1 MRSLLDFLVRR
12 SPVMVFLIYVILSC
26 VLLFDHNP
34 YQHHVYMTSAGAVAS
49 SVYEKASTVSSYF
62 NLRDINEDLQLRNA
76 SLEAEV
82 IGLRNMVRTY
92 TDSIYADTVT
102 IIPELQ
108 PFKFTVAH
116 VINNSISK
124 PYNYIT
130 LDRGELDGIAQDM
143 GVVDQNG
150 VVGLVNLTGPHNARV
165 LSLLNLNF
173 MLSCRV
179 KDTETFGSLTWDGD
193 DYRYAVLEE
202 LPKHTVFE
210 IGDTVVTTGYSGTFP
225 ENVPVGIIEGTSPNS
240 NDNFY
245 TLKVRLLTD
254 FSQLSTVRVVDN
266 TLLKEIRDVELR
278 DLPHEDPD
286 NIKK

>member
-1 MRSLLDFLVRR
+1 
-12 SPVMVFLIYVILSC
+12 MVFLLYVILSC
-26 VLLFDHNP
+26 VLLFEHNP
-34 YQHHVYMTSAGAVAS
+34 YQHHVYMTSAGAVAA
-49 SVYEKASTVSSYF
+49 SVYEKAASVSSYF
-62 NLRDINEDLQLRNA
+62 NLRTINEDLQYRNA

-82 IGLRNMVRTY
+82 IGLRNLLRNY
-92 TDSIYADTVT
+92 TDSVYADTVT
-102 IIPELQ
+102 VSGVLQ

-116 VINNSISK
+116 VVNNSITR

-130 LDRGELDGIAQDM
+130 IDRGALDGISQDM

-150 VVGLVNLTGPHNARV
+150 VVGLVNLTGPHNARI

-179 KDTETFGSLTWDGD
+179 KGTETFGSLTWNGR

-202 LPKHTVFE
+202 LPKHTIYEV
-210 IGDTVVTTGYSGTFP
+210 GDTVVTTGYSGTFP
-225 ENVPVGIIEGTSPNS
+225 ENVPVGVIEGPEDTS

-245 TLKVRLLTD
+245 TLKVRLLSD

-266 TLLKEIRDVELR
+266 TILKELRDVELR
-278 DLPHEDPD
+278 DLPDEDA
-286 NIKK
+286 NATKK

>member
-1 MRSLLDFLVRR
+1 
-12 SPVMVFLIYVILSC
+12 MVFLIYVVLSC
-26 VLLFDHNP
+26 VLLFDRNP

-49 SVYEKASTVSSYF
+49 TVYEKASNVSSYF
-62 NLRDINEDLQLRNA
+62 NLRDINEDLQYRNA

-82 IGLRNMVRTY
+82 IGLRNKLRVY
-92 TDSIYADTVT
+92 ADSVYADTVT
-102 IIPELQ
+102 ISPELQ

-116 VINNSISK
+116 VINNNIAK

-130 LDRGELDGIAQDM
+130 LDRGELDGIGQDM

-179 KDTETFGSLTWDGD
+179 KGTETFGSLTWDGKD
-193 DYRYAVLEE
+193 FRYAQLEE
-202 LPKHTVFE
+202 LPKHTVFQP
-210 IGDTVVTTGYSGTFP
+210 GDTVVTTGYSGTFP
-225 ENVPVGIIEGTSPNS
+225 ENVPVGIVESAQPNT

-245 TLKVRLLTD
+245 TLKVKLLTD

-266 TLLKEIRDVELR
+266 TLIKEMRDVEMR
-278 DLPHEDPD
+278 DLPHEDQD
-286 NIKK
+286 NTQK

>member
-1 MRSLLDFLVRR
+1 
-12 SPVMVFLIYVILSC
+12 MVFLLYVILSC
-26 VLLFDHNP
+26 VLLFERNP
-34 YQHHVYMTSAGAVAS
+34 YQHHVYMTSAGAVAA
-49 SVYEKASTVSSYF
+49 SVYEKAASVSSYF
-62 NLRDINEDLQLRNA
+62 NLRTINGDLQYRNA

-82 IGLRNMVRTY
+82 IGLRNLLRNY
-92 TDSIYADTVT
+92 TDSVYADTVT
-102 IIPELQ
+102 VSGVLQ

-116 VINNSISK
+116 VVNNSITR

-130 LDRGELDGIAQDM
+130 IDRGALDGISQDM

-179 KDTETFGSLTWDGD
+179 KGTETFGSLTWNGK
-193 DYRYAVLEE
+193 DYRYAALEE
-202 LPKHTVFE
+202 LPKHTIYEV
-210 IGDTVVTTGYSGTFP
+210 GDTVVTTGYSGTFP
-225 ENVPVGIIEGTSPNS
+225 ENVPVGVIEGPEDTT

-245 TLKVRLLTD
+245 TLKVRLLSD

-266 TLLKEIRDVELR
+266 TILKELRDVELR
-278 DLPHEDPD
+278 DLPDEDA
-286 NIKK
+286 NATKK